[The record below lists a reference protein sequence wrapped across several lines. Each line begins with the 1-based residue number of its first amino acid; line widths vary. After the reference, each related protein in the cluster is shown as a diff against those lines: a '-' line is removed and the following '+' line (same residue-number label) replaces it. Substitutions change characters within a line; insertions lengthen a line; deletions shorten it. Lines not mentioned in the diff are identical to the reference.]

1 MSIVGSTGSGL
12 GGVGDVGGA
21 LGSFYSHTINQSLR
35 FEDGDSA
42 HLSRNPDA
50 NSSNGR
56 NLNTTSFWVKR
67 GNLGSTQMMYAV
79 GSSFPSNHNDSSV
92 IQFLSDD
99 TLRYRTEAAG
109 SATSQLDTTR
119 VFRDVSSWYHI
130 HLIFDRDNS
139 TETDRLRL
147 YINGVRE
154 TVFDSADYPTT
165 SENSHFTNNKI
176 TYIGRSTTNYFDGY
190 IAEFVSIDSAAV
202 SHDSFGELKDGIWIP
217 KDISSGLT
225 YGDNGFHL
233 TFEAT
238 GTATTDQD
246 TTAQTNIGDD
256 QSGLGNNFAVSTLVA
271 SDVVPDSPTNNFA
284 TMNPIHK
291 GSGTTGS
298 ITYSEGNLAS
308 SFAGNHTTMQHAA
321 TMALPTTGKW
331 YWEQTFTGALTNG
344 SRAAICGIW
353 NDDAQDLGSNN
364 RLTVTSDAVTFYS
377 DDNKIYSSADGS
389 IGNVS
394 YTSSIAEQTGAVVS
408 FAVDMDNT
416 WVWVAV
422 NGTYINGTPDF
433 SDGTNRVDVV
443 TDTNGRYI
451 PFWAGDGGA
460 TITWRVNF
468 GQDSANVSSANSDSK
483 GIGTFEYAVPSGYT
497 SLCSANLPEPEI
509 IDGSEYFNT
518 VLYTGNSGTQAI
530 TGVGFQPDWV
540 WNKVTN
546 HTYSHASYDSIRGA
560 SKRLYQDHV
569 YDEADESGLTSFDA
583 DGFTLGSAAGANAT
597 DKTYVSWN
605 WLAGGS
611 AASNSDGTISSSIS
625 ANPEAGFSIVSWSGT
640 SSAGTVGHGLGKT
653 PTMYIVKNRTGD
665 YFWAVYHSGLAN
677 PRTSYIDLDNNVGQ
691 STSQTHWNSTAPTDT
706 VFSVN
711 NQLSVNHSSHTYI
724 AYCFADVEG
733 YCKAGSYTGMNA
745 SDNTY
750 VHLGFRPAWVMCK
763 SYTQGGGGY
772 DWVIYDNTR
781 SPANPVSLNLEANN
795 NIDDEA
801 TRGVPIDFLSNGFKI
816 RNSYSE
822 VGSNKGY
829 IYLAFAEQPFKY
841 SNAR

>member
-1 MSIVGSTGSGL
+1 
-12 GGVGDVGGA
+12 
-21 LGSFYSHTINQSLR
+21 
-35 FEDGDSA
+35 
-42 HLSRNPDA
+42 
-50 NSSNGR
+50 
-56 NLNTTSFWVKR
+56 
-67 GNLGSTQMMYAV
+67 
-79 GSSFPSNHNDSSV
+79 
-92 IQFLSDD
+92 
-99 TLRYRTEAAG
+99 
-109 SATSQLDTTR
+109 
-119 VFRDVSSWYHI
+119 
-130 HLIFDRDNS
+130 
-139 TETDRLRL
+139 L

-284 TMNPIHK
+284 VMNVLDK
-291 GSGTTGS
+291 SSMTLS
-298 ITYSEGNLAS
+298 QGNLRPTPTGDYKGVRGN
-308 SFAGNHTTMQHAA
+308 FAIP
-321 TMALPTTGKW
+321 LTGKW
-331 YWEQTFTGALTNG
+331 FFEARVTTGGGGNITDQFIGIATDQNVLTG
-344 SRAAICGIW
+344 SSPYAQAATYGVLYKM
-353 NDDAQDLGSNN
+353 A
-364 RLTVTSDAVTFYS
+364 
-377 DDNKIYSSADGS
+377 GS
-389 IGNVS
+389 IGRLGS
-394 YTSSIAEQTGAVVS
+394 DAETGLAS
-408 FAVDMDNT
+408 FA
-416 WVWVAV
+416 
-422 NGTYINGTPDF
+422 
-433 SDGTNRVDVV
+433 
-443 TDTNGRYI
+443 
-451 PFWAGDGGA
+451 AGDVLGVAINSTDNEVQFYKNGSTVGSAVALPSTTKNSFAFFAGA
-460 TITWRVNF
+460 TSRSSVFNF
-468 GQDSANVSSANSDSK
+468 GQDSTFNGAVSAGSATD
-483 GIGTFEYAVPSGYT
+483 GVGTFQ
-497 SLCSANLPEPEI
+497 SLPTDFKALCTTNFDEPAI

-518 VLYTGNSGTQAI
+518 VLYAGNSGTQAI

-540 WNKVTN
+540 WNKVRN

-677 PRTSYIDLDNNVGQ
+677 PTTSYIDLDNNVAQ

-724 AYCFADVEG
+724 AYCFADIEG
-733 YCKAGSYTGMNA
+733 YCKAGSYTGLNA

>member
-1 MSIVGSTGSGL
+1 MSIVGSAGSGL
-12 GGVGDVGGA
+12 GGVGDIGGA
-21 LGSFYSHTINQSLR
+21 LGSFYSHTIGQSLR

-284 TMNPIHK
+284 VMNVLDK
-291 GSGTTGS
+291 SSMTLS
-298 ITYSEGNLAS
+298 QGNLRPTPTGDYKGVRGN
-308 SFAGNHTTMQHAA
+308 FAIP
-321 TMALPTTGKW
+321 LTGKW
-331 YWEQTFTGALTNG
+331 FFEARVTTGGGGNITDQFIGIATDQNVLTG
-344 SRAAICGIW
+344 SSPYAQAATYGVLYKM
-353 NDDAQDLGSNN
+353 A
-364 RLTVTSDAVTFYS
+364 
-377 DDNKIYSSADGS
+377 GS
-389 IGNVS
+389 IGRLGS
-394 YTSSIAEQTGAVVS
+394 DAETGLAS
-408 FAVDMDNT
+408 FA
-416 WVWVAV
+416 
-422 NGTYINGTPDF
+422 
-433 SDGTNRVDVV
+433 
-443 TDTNGRYI
+443 
-451 PFWAGDGGA
+451 AGDVLGVAINSTDNEVQFYKNGSTVGSAVALPSTTKNSFAFFAGA
-460 TITWRVNF
+460 TSRSSVFNF
-468 GQDSANVSSANSDSK
+468 GQDSTFNGAVSAGSATD
-483 GIGTFEYAVPSGYT
+483 GVGTFQ
-497 SLCSANLPEPEI
+497 SLPTDFKALCTTNFDEPAI

-518 VLYTGNSGTQAI
+518 VLYAGNSGTQAI

-540 WNKVTN
+540 WNKVRN

-677 PRTSYIDLDNNVGQ
+677 PTTSYIDLDNNVAQ

-724 AYCFADVEG
+724 AYCFADIEG
-733 YCKAGSYTGMNA
+733 YCKAGSYTGLNA

>member
-1 MSIVGSTGSGL
+1 MSIVGSAGSGL
-12 GGVGDVGGA
+12 GGVGDIGGA
-21 LGSFYSHTINQSLR
+21 LGSFYSHTIGQSLR

-284 TMNPIHK
+284 VMNVLDK
-291 GSGTTGS
+291 SSMTLS
-298 ITYSEGNLAS
+298 QGNLRPTPTGDYKGVRGN
-308 SFAGNHTTMQHAA
+308 FAIP
-321 TMALPTTGKW
+321 LTGKW
-331 YWEQTFTGALTNG
+331 FFEARVTTGGGGNITDQFIGIATDQNVLTG
-344 SRAAICGIW
+344 SSPYAQAATYGVLYKM
-353 NDDAQDLGSNN
+353 A
-364 RLTVTSDAVTFYS
+364 
-377 DDNKIYSSADGS
+377 GS
-389 IGNVS
+389 IGRLGS
-394 YTSSIAEQTGAVVS
+394 DAETGLAS
-408 FAVDMDNT
+408 FA
-416 WVWVAV
+416 
-422 NGTYINGTPDF
+422 
-433 SDGTNRVDVV
+433 
-443 TDTNGRYI
+443 
-451 PFWAGDGGA
+451 AGDVLGVAINSTDNEVQFYKNGSTVGSAVALPSTTKNSFAFFAGA
-460 TITWRVNF
+460 TSRSSVFNF
-468 GQDSANVSSANSDSK
+468 GQDSTFNGAVSAGSATD
-483 GIGTFEYAVPSGYT
+483 GVGTFQ
-497 SLCSANLPEPEI
+497 SLPTDFKALCTTNFDEPAI

-518 VLYTGNSGTQAI
+518 VLYAGNSGTQAI

-540 WNKVTN
+540 WNKVRN

-677 PRTSYIDLDNNVGQ
+677 PTTSYIDLDNNVAQ

-724 AYCFADVEG
+724 AYCFADIEG
-733 YCKAGSYTGMNA
+733 YCKAGSYTGLNA

-801 TRGVPIDFLSNGFKI
+801 VRGVPIDFLSNGFKI